1 MEPTTVIGIVTI
13 LGALMGTIVPYAI
26 KVWQDTEITF
36 DMNYGYTLVIGVVVQ
51 VVALLPDNVPALTIK
66 GILTAFGAGYGIQ
79 TLFNRVTPKSKGD

>member
-26 KVWQDTEITF
+26 KAWQDSNITF
-36 DMNYGYTLVIGVVVQ
+36 DVNYGYTLVIGVIVQ
-51 VVALLPDNVPALTIK
+51 AVALLPDDVPALTVK

-79 TLFNRVTPKSKGD
+79 TLFNKATPKGSG